1 MCEWGLW
8 GIDHMLPHYVNIHPT
23 YEKSMDICVLHFNKN
38 FKICLNV
45 DAVDALM
52 VKGLRKGVAWGT
64 WPRDGAQEDAERR
77 KWEAQGLIRESRG
90 PQAPLS
96 QRN

>member
-1 MCEWGLW
+1 MKRAR
-8 GIDHMLPHYVNIHPT
+8 IYVRYTSIKT
-23 YEKSMDICVLHFNKN
+23 LKYASR
-38 FKICLNV
+38 V

-52 VKGLRKGVAWGT
+52 GKGLRKGVAWGM

-77 KWEAQGLIRESRG
+77 KWEAQGLIKESRR
-90 PQAPLS
+90 PQPLP